1 MIRATATLL
10 PNNSESIN
18 PTFTLLLVMFAA
30 LKLYSAYY
38 RYYSYEAII
47 DIGKILKNKQ
57 NMLAWKTHQNFIH
70 SGHWLIA

>member
-18 PTFTLLLVMFAA
+18 PTITLLLVMFAA

-38 RYYSYEAII
+38 RYY
-47 DIGKILKNKQ
+47 
-57 NMLAWKTHQNFIH
+57 
-70 SGHWLIA
+70 